1 MQKNTL
7 IIVVIS
13 ISSLLV
19 ASFVMMLKRFWDS
32 EPLEKTPIYYRYRVI
47 NTYPHDHKAFTQ
59 GLIYHEGVL
68 YESTGKWGQS
78 SLRQVDLE
86 TGQVLRIH
94 HLPNRYF
101 AEGMTVWQNKIIQ
114 LTWRS
119 KIGFVYNLKNFEPLT
134 HFTYPTEGWG
144 MTHDGEKLIMSDGTD
159 KLYFLNVDT
168 FETIGFIRVRD
179 QNIPIAK
186 LNELEYIEGE
196 IFANVWMSDLI
207 VRISPQTGQVL
218 GWIDLSGLKSLLS
231 KTTLPKP
238 NVLNGIAYDR
248 TNKRLFVTG
257 KFWPQLF
264 EIQLVPAR

>member
-1 MQKNTL
+1 MRKINL
-7 IIVVIS
+7 ILV

-19 ASFVMMLKRFWDS
+19 TSLVMMPKRFWDNVA
-32 EPLEKTPIYYRYRVI
+32 EEKTPIDYRYRVI

-68 YESTGKWGQS
+68 YESTGKWGES

-94 HLPNRYF
+94 HLPDRYF

-119 KIGFVYNLKNFEPLT
+119 KIGFVYNLNNFEPLT

-144 MTHDGEKLIMSDGTD
+144 MTYDGEKLIMSDGTD

-168 FETIGFIRVRD
+168 FEIIGFIPVRD

-186 LNELEYIEGE
+186 LNELEYINGD

-218 GWIDLSGLKSLLS
+218 GWINLSGLKSLLS
-231 KTTLPKP
+231 KTTHPKP
-238 NVLNGIAYDR
+238 NVLNGIAYD
-248 TNKRLFVTG
+248 KIGQRLFVTG

>member
-1 MQKNTL
+1 MQKKRVL
-7 IIVVIS
+7 FVLSSILVGSLVI
-13 ISSLLV
+13 
-19 ASFVMMLKRFWDS
+19 MPKWFWDS
-32 EPLEKTPIYYRYRVI
+32 AAEEKTPRYHYRVI
-47 NTYPHDHKAFTQ
+47 NTYPHDHNAFTQ
-59 GLIYHEGVL
+59 GLIYHEDVL

-86 TGQVLRIH
+86 TGQILRIH
-94 HLPNRYF
+94 HLPARYF

-119 KIGFVYNLKNFEPLT
+119 KIGFVYNLKNFAPLT
-134 HFTYPTEGWG
+134 HFIYPREGWG
-144 MTHDGEKLIMSDGTD
+144 ITDDGEKLIMSDGTD
-159 KLYFLNVDT
+159 KLHFLNAET
-168 FETIGFIRVRD
+168 FETIGFIAVRD

-207 VRISPQTGQVL
+207 ARISPQTGQVL
-218 GWIDLSGLKSLLS
+218 GWIDLTGLKSLLS
-231 KTTLPKP
+231 KTTHPKP
-238 NVLNGIAYDR
+238 NVLNGIAYDKIR
-248 TNKRLFVTG
+248 ERLFVTG